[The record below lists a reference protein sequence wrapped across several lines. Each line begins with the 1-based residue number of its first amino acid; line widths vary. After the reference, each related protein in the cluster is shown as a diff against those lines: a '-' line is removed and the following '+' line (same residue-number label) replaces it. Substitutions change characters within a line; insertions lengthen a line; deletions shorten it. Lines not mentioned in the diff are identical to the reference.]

1 MKIAISGATGFIGT
15 HLTRYLSGQGHEVTG
30 LGRKWFGRGNAD
42 HLAKLMEGMDVVIN
56 LAGAPVNHRW
66 TTAYKQELYDSRII
80 PTRMLV
86 DAINRTVRVRL
97 FISASAVGYYPSRGC
112 YDEYSHVK
120 SDGFLAGLCRAW
132 EAEAGLI
139 RKSARLII
147 TRFLQLIRPL
157 QSRLATV
164 IGSGNQPFTW
174 IALTDLIGAMGFV
187 IDQPGWSGVFNF
199 VTPEQTTNAA
209 FTAALARRYHARLTV
224 KLPTVFFRLFYG
236 EGAVLLTEGQCVKP
250 TRLLEKEF
258 QFQAPTV
265 EAFFKRI

>member
-147 TRFLQLIRPL
+147 TRFGVVLSPEGGAFLQLIRPL

-236 EGAVLLTEGQCVKP
+236 EGAVLL
-250 TRLLEKEF
+250 LEKEF